1 MRTALVT
8 GGAQGIGRG
17 IVTRLRADGWRIAVM
32 DRDVEALQEI
42 GASDPGLLVLHADVG
57 VEADVEGALSM
68 LRGWL
73 EGAGLGL
80 LVSNAGIAGPVS
92 GPIEDLS
99 LERWR
104 AWQDSHVTGAFLTIR
119 GCVPLLRAARGSIV
133 TMASTRALQSEP
145 DTESYAA
152 AKGALVALTHALAVS
167 LGPAIR
173 ANCILPGW
181 IDTSLARKAADR
193 HTPDLSETDH
203 RQHPV
208 GRVGR
213 VDDIAGLVAW
223 LASDEAGFVTGQ
235 RFVVDG
241 GMSVRMIYAD

>member
-17 IVTRLRADGWRIAVM
+17 IVTRLRADGWHVAVM
-32 DRDVEALQEI
+32 DRDAEALEEI
-42 GASDPGLLVLHADVG
+42 AARDPGILALRADVG
-57 VEADVEGALSM
+57 IEADVLGALSA
-68 LRGWL
+68 LRDWL
-73 EGAGLGL
+73 DGAGLDL
-80 LVSNAGIAGPVS
+80 LVSNAGIADPVS

-119 GCVPLLRAARGSIV
+119 GSVPLLRAAGGSIV
-133 TMASTRALQSEP
+133 TIASTRALQSEP
-145 DTESYAA
+145 DTEAYAA

-167 LGPAIR
+167 LGPAVR
-173 ANCILPGW
+173 VNCILPGW
-181 IDTSLARKAADR
+181 IDTAPAQKAANRREPDHSDADR
-193 HTPDLSETDH
+193 